1 MSPRQARLDSC
12 ASIGLYIKECVLLSE
27 HEKLNYVEFPVKD
40 IHVAKDFFAKVFSWR
55 FEDFGDAYTA
65 FYDAGI
71 DGGFFKS
78 DQTVQASLGSVLLVF
93 YSDNLEMTM
102 EKILAAKGSISQD
115 IFSFPGGRRFHF
127 LDPNG
132 NEYAVWSKS

>member
-1 MSPRQARLDSC
+1 MSN
-12 ASIGLYIKECVLLSE
+12 

-40 IHVAKDFFAKVFSWR
+40 LALTKSFFGEVFNWR
-55 FEDFGDAYTA
+55 FEDFGDNYTA

-71 DGGFFKS
+71 DGGFFQS
-78 DQTVQASLGSVLLVF
+78 DQTVQASAGSVLLVF
-93 YSDNLEMTM
+93 YSDSLEATID
-102 EKILAAKGSISQD
+102 KILAANGSISQD

-132 NEYAVWSKS
+132 NEYAVWSKT